1 MAVRVG
7 CVIMAAGNAA
17 RFGTNKLL
25 AEVGGRSLIRR
36 ALDAVPLDLLH
47 AAVVVT
53 QYPEVE
59 ALAWERGFRTVEND
73 RPDLGI
79 SRTIRLG
86 LTALGEV
93 EGAMFLVSDQPL
105 LRRETVAAALRRFQ
119 DAPERIVA
127 LSAGGRRGNPCVF
140 PGKFFPELLALRGD
154 RGGSAVIRA
163 HPEALLLVEAAEEEL
178 WDVDTVR
185 ELEALMP
192 PAEGREN

>member
-17 RFGTNKLL
+17 RFGANKLL
-25 AEVGGRSLIRR
+25 AEVRGRSLICR

-59 ALAWERGFRTVEND
+59 ALARERGLRTVEND

-140 PGKFFPELLALRGD
+140 PGKFFPELLALGGD

>member
-17 RFGTNKLL
+17 RFGANKLL
-25 AEVGGRSLIRR
+25 AEVGGRSLICR
-36 ALDAVPLDLLH
+36 ALNAVPLDLLH

-59 ALAWERGFRTVEND
+59 ALARERGFQTVEND

-79 SRTIRLG
+79 SRTIHLG

-105 LRRETVAAALRRFQ
+105 LRRETVAAALRRGPG
-119 DAPERIVA
+119 APERIVV